1 MRTLAITYSS
11 REQTREALLYALLE
25 EPSGRV
31 VADCEG
37 PHMAWLLLSCLA
49 DVRGYLEARHAAS
62 LLLRAYPVR
71 GYGKE
76 GRQVCVCG
84 GGGVL
89 AGGVEPA
96 ASPCCCMIVCP
107 LHHPHGPCLLSPATD
122 RSRCTGPPPLA
133 LPRSPLTWLRPLR
146 PCRCGATAWL

>member
-1 MRTLAITYSS
+1 VPTSHPAPTVTASHPAPNHHHRLFHRRVRTLAITYSS

-37 PHMAWLLLSCLA
+37 PHMAWLLLSCLS
-49 DVRGYLEARHAAS
+49 DVRGYLEARHGAS

-76 GRQVCVCG
+76 GRQVCVG
-84 GGGVL
+84 G
-89 AGGVEPA
+89 AGWWGRAGCFPMLLHDCVPI
-96 ASPCCCMIVCP
+96 ASPPWPVP
-107 LHHPHGPCLLSPATD
+107 LVTCY
-122 RSRCTGPPPLA
+122 
-133 LPRSPLTWLRPLR
+133 
-146 PCRCGATAWL
+146 